1 MRKFFFLAIFFLGI
15 IIVIFSFSELQSVI
29 ETLKKYNLRYLWIAV
44 GVQII
49 WMLNDAL
56 EYRALYHLMGLKEK
70 FKQFFLLASASTFVN
85 VVAPSGG
92 WGGTAVFIDN
102 AQKREYPRGHAA
114 AATALYLFLDY
125 AAFLIL
131 LGLGIITLFR
141 RNRLNT
147 GEITASL
154 LMVLS
159 VIGLGILIYVG
170 SRSGEKLGNILVW
183 MSRKVNRVLW
193 IFIRRDYFLEERA
206 RLFAMEVAEGLSI
219 IHDRNERLL
228 LPAAHALVGKALMI
242 AIMALTFVEFG
253 VEWSI
258 GSLVA
263 SYSLAYLFLV
273 VSPTPSGIGVV
284 EGILPLAL
292 VSLGIPFSEAVVV
305 TLAYRV
311 VTFWLPM
318 LFGGVSIR
326 LLEREV

>member
-1 MRKFFFLAIFFLGI
+1 MRKFFYLAVFLLGI
-15 IIVIFSFSELQSVI
+15 VIVIISFSELQSVV
-29 ETLKKYNLRYLWIAV
+29 ETLKKHDLRYFWIAV
-44 GVQII
+44 AVQLF

-56 EYRALYHLMGLKEK
+56 EYRALYRLMGVKDR
-70 FKQFFLLASASTFVN
+70 FKQFFLMASAATFVN
-85 VVAPSGG
+85 VVAPTGG

-102 AQKREYPRGHAA
+102 AGKRGQPRGHAA

-125 AAFLIL
+125 AAFLVL
-131 LGLGIITLFR
+131 LGLGIGALIR
-141 RNRLNT
+141 RNRLNA
-147 GEITASL
+147 GEITASI

-159 VIGLGILIYVG
+159 VIGLGALIYIG
-170 SRSGEKLGNILVW
+170 SRSGENLGSVLVW
-183 MSRKVNRVLW
+183 LSRKINRMLW
-193 IFIRRDYFLEERA
+193 PLIRRDYFLEERA

-228 LPAAHALVGKALMI
+228 LPAAHALISKALMI
-242 AIMALTFVEFG
+242 AIMALTFVEFQ

-263 SYSLAYLFLV
+263 SYAIAYLFLV

-292 VSLGIPFSEAVVV
+292 ASLGIPLGEAVVV
-305 TLAYRV
+305 TLAYRA

-318 LFGGVSIR
+318 LLGGISIR
-326 LLEREV
+326 LLDREV